1 MRPRGSFA
9 NVRRAISAL
18 AIAPATEQS
27 GDRMTQR
34 EAMNMAVLSQPYI
47 ALAGFE
53 EARARYA
60 AAARIAEI
68 ERGIVDILRSTEQVG
83 AVDRLR
89 TIRAEIDPLR
99 A

>member
-1 MRPRGSFA
+1 
-9 NVRRAISAL
+9 
-18 AIAPATEQS
+18 
-27 GDRMTQR
+27 
-34 EAMNMAVLSQPYI
+34 MAVLSQPYI

-53 EARARYA
+53 EARTRYA